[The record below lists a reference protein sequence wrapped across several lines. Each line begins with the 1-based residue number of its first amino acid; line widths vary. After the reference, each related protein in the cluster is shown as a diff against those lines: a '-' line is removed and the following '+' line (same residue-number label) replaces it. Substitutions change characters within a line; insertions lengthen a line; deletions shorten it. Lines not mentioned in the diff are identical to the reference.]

1 MGGGCGLCVSLD
13 GHGFLVTHFLLA
25 FGQPSQI
32 FGIWASI
39 YSYTFMSVVVVLML
53 ILVCPSAYWVF
64 VCLEKELF
72 CNNCD
77 IPVSDLQYFTDV
89 ELPSVLVELLS
100 NLILCGIVS

>member
-1 MGGGCGLCVSLD
+1 MEGGCGLCVSLD
-13 GHGFLVTHFLLA
+13 MAFWSLIFYLLSGNLAKYLA
-25 FGQPSQI
+25 FGLL
-32 FGIWASI
+32 